1 MLSVFDEIGF
11 NEEHHKYTFESAPH
25 ITPLSVSGIIGQY
38 KKPFDSDFHA
48 GRKAESLGIDK
59 QVILDQWAESA
70 RIGCDKGTISHQYL
84 ETLLESEQFEYPE
97 KYNHV
102 KDMFL
107 ALKPQLDKFLS
118 ENIIFL
124 IGRLIKQ
131 LIVNQD
137 IT

>member
-1 MLSVFDEIGF
+1 MFSVFDEIGF

-84 ETLLESEQFEYPE
+84 ETLLESEQYIKPWGTLTPSPILPGSSLQLLI
-97 KYNHV
+97 
-102 KDMFL
+102 DGSI
-107 ALKPQLDKFLS
+107 LKKFGYS
-118 ENIIFL
+118 
-124 IGRLIKQ
+124 
-131 LIVNQD
+131 
-137 IT
+137 